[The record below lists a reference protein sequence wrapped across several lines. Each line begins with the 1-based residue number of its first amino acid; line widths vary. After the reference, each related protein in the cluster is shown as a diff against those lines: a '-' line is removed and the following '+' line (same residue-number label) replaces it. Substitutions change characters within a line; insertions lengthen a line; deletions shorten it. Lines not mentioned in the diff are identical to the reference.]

1 LTDAQFELGRS
12 LAKVGPGI
20 RQRLH
25 AFQIQIMPVT
35 DIRTDRRT
43 AGFTIDSTAHCIA
56 SYADAL

>member
-1 LTDAQFELGRS
+1 MRNSNWAAHWLRS
-12 LAKVGPGI
+12 ALASDKDCM
-20 RQRLH
+20 L
-25 AFQIQIMPVT
+25 FLIQIMPVT